1 MIVPKFVRKCAKKF
15 VRVMSRKISLSD
27 SSANTTTTS
36 AANQSLIPF
45 GKNLR
50 SSLGKMVAQNRLG
63 HEVRHWCSEFCL
75 D

>member
-1 MIVPKFVRKCAKKF
+1 
-15 VRVMSRKISLSD
+15 MSRKISLRD
-27 SSANTTTTS
+27 SSASTTG

-50 SSLGKMVAQNRLG
+50 SSLGQMVAQNRLG
-63 HEVRHWCSEFCL
+63 CEVRHCCSEVYL